1 MFMYFNQI
9 SFVMLSDF
17 ILLTISVSW
26 ISSTIIADNAFYQSH
41 LSKFLAP
48 AVGNDSNWKLCF
60 RASLHGWTA
69 SDFHSRCDG
78 KRNTVVI
85 VRVGEY
91 VFGGYTDLP
100 WGK

>member
-1 MFMYFNQI
+1 M
-9 SFVMLSDF
+9 
-17 ILLTISVSW
+17 
-26 ISSTIIADNAFYQSH
+26 SSTIIADNAFYQSH

-60 RASLHGWTA
+60 RASLHGWAA
-69 SDFHSRCDG
+69 SDFHSRCDD